1 MWANSW
7 AIISRTC
14 PGVQEPRTALGMTT
28 SGRQTPSTSGLPSHR
43 ASANGGERRRRLL
56 LAGNQD
62 ERQRDEDDDSQ
73 PEAKHGEN
81 GRRSRCQSAG
91 RHHKRRRPD
100 HDGSDLRQVLRG
112 HVTQVHAQG
121 GYRLRRRSDDAVG
134 EQAGVETDHLVARGG
149 QLGDQPFQ
157 LTGGERPFGF
167 FPGQVGQPSKRLKAL
182 ALPAGVPAMEL
193 ATARHATNPK
203 VGKIIAW
210 LGYYTPPEGEASRS
224 VALTLIRAVADKNPD
239 RIARGQAVM
248 ALAWQAK
255 QQFAEKGD
263 NNSPEVETL
272 AARAEQGFEAVLR
285 DYADCPRLMKDS
297 DPRTLGQEAEQE
309 LYELRYLRVGKL
321 APEVEGEDVDGR
333 RFKLSDYRGKVV
345 MIDFWGDW

>member
-1 MWANSW
+1 MAANEFYIGS
-7 AIISRTC
+7 ARAGQPKLQVKQTPANAFIIHK
-14 PGVQEPRTALGMTT
+14 VQAD
-28 SGRQTPSTSGLPSHR
+28 SDNRQTAVALFFIFVLSSTTCAADQTPNPTVPTPDRLAAIQQAHKEAETGYAKASEGLPDTPKGSER
-43 ASANGGERRRRLL
+43 GEDLWKEFDKK
-56 LAGNQD
+56 Q
-62 ERQRDEDDDSQ
+62 
-73 PEAKHGEN
+73 
-81 GRRSRCQSAG
+81 
-91 RHHKRRRPD
+91 
-100 HDGSDLRQVLRG
+100 SDLFMAAVELARIDPTSDTAFAALEWVLTIPR
-112 HVTQVHAQG
+112 A
-121 GYRLRRRSDDAVG
+121 YY
-134 EQAGVETDHLVARGG
+134 
-149 QLGDQPFQ
+149 
-157 LTGGERPFGF
+157 
-167 FPGQVGQPSKRLKAL
+167 
-182 ALPAGVPAMEL
+182 LPAGVPAMEL
-193 ATARHATNPK
+193 ATAHHATNPK

-224 VALTLIRAVADKNPD
+224 AALTLIRAVADKNPD

-272 AARAEQGFEAVLR
+272 AAKAEQGFEAVLR

-297 DPRTLGQEAEQE
+297 DPRTLGQEAQQE